1 MSRVNVVDP
10 KSAQGEA
17 RELLDAVQAQLG
29 VTPAFIRVLA
39 NSPAALRGF
48 LGLYAG
54 VGGGSLDAKT
64 VERIALTVA
73 QENACEYCVSAHTAI
88 GRNVGLS
95 VEEIMAA
102 RAGRSAD
109 AKASAAVA
117 FARSLVENA
126 GAVSAAEVQAL
137 RDAGYDDAGIVD
149 IIVTVSLNV
158 LTNFLGKATKVE
170 IDFPRVALDGVRV
183 GRAA

>member
-39 NSPAALRGF
+39 NSPVALRGF

-73 QENACEYCVSAHTAI
+73 Q
-88 GRNVGLS
+88 
-95 VEEIMAA
+95 
-102 RAGRSAD
+102 
-109 AKASAAVA
+109 
-117 FARSLVENA
+117 
-126 GAVSAAEVQAL
+126 
-137 RDAGYDDAGIVD
+137 
-149 IIVTVSLNV
+149 
-158 LTNFLGKATKVE
+158 
-170 IDFPRVALDGVRV
+170 
-183 GRAA
+183 

>member
-1 MSRVNVVDP
+1 
-10 KSAQGEA
+10 
-17 RELLDAVQAQLG
+17 
-29 VTPAFIRVLA
+29 
-39 NSPAALRGF
+39 
-48 LGLYAG
+48 
-54 VGGGSLDAKT
+54 
-64 VERIALTVA
+64 
-73 QENACEYCVSAHTAI
+73 
-88 GRNVGLS
+88 
-95 VEEIMAA
+95 MAA

-126 GAVSAAEVQAL
+126 GGVSAAEVQVL